1 MGFTGVRFFAGVV
14 GGEEED
20 GDVASLAVGVIP
32 APRALK

>member
-14 GGEEED
+14 GGEED
-20 GDVASLAVGVIP
+20 RDVASLAVDVIP